1 MTGVV
6 VSVEEYGAVG
16 DGVSDDTAAIRAAV
30 LAAAQFRAATVALTH
45 RAEPATVL
53 FTPNSVHA
61 VSGRINGVSDV
72 NIWGNGATL
81 RWVGTSRERLLF
93 FNAVSRIQVSD
104 LTIEAAGTAPQ
115 AMIFASNSDRLTF
128 DGVRLTSSGTK
139 EVGIRL
145 SGCTNSNIIGCA
157 VQGFSTAYNINGASS
172 DCQIRNSEAAGTLAG
187 VLINSLNKAAPRDID
202 VIGVTVTEF
211 PSQSGY
217 AIRAAGTTAAS
228 LRRIRFIG
236 CTVIG
241 PGRSWADPKTPGTAD
256 QINAVH
262 TLGFSVIGCTSM
274 YGGDMGMSFTYCT
287 NVTVS
292 GNLSAFNNTAGII
305 GARSDI
311 VTITGNTCLN
321 NGQNFIGAKRRPSVF
336 FGIGAHD
343 ARDVN
348 IVGNM
353 LGDNQSTP
361 TQNYG
366 VSVAASL
373 TGDKSI
379 TVGPNTY
386 SGNAL
391 ARFYVL
397 ARSTNV
403 TNLDVTLAADAA
415 GKRAR
420 YSAVTAPAVE
430 ALPGPS
436 RWTALVG
443 APSITLPNDGASY
456 RIDVRA
462 NAAVRSVA
470 DRLTFAISADG
481 GSTMLDTSTLRRAT
495 VDAQRRASLTMST
508 VRGSGQ
514 TISLW
519 VSGSAAASTSLVVNN
534 GAGACE
540 LFATRVR

>member
-1 MTGVV
+1 MTSVV

-16 DGVSDDTAAIRAAV
+16 DGASDDTAAIRAAI
-30 LAAAQFRAATVALTH
+30 LAAAQFRAATAALTLS
-45 RAEPATVL
+45 AEPAIVL
-53 FTPNSVHA
+53 LIPNSVHA

-72 NIWGNGATL
+72 HISGNGATL
-81 RWVGTSRERLLF
+81 RWVGTSRERLLVF
-93 FNAVSRIQVSD
+93 SAVSRIQVSD
-104 LTIEAAGTAPQ
+104 LTVDAAGAAPQ

-128 DGVRLTSSGTK
+128 DGVRLTTAAAK

-145 SGCTNSNIIGCA
+145 SSCTNSNIIGCA
-157 VQGFSTAYNINGASS
+157 AHGFSNAYNINGASS
-172 DCQIRNSEAAGTLAG
+172 NCQIRNSEAAGTLAG
-187 VLINSLNKAAPRDID
+187 VLINPLNKSAPTDID
-202 VIGVTVTEF
+202 VIGVTVTDF
-211 PSQSGY
+211 PPHSGY
-217 AIRAAGTTAAS
+217 AIRAAGTSTAL

-241 PGRSWADPKTPGTAD
+241 PGRSWADPKSPGTAD

-262 TLGFSVIGCTSM
+262 TVGFSVMGCTSM

-287 NVTVS
+287 NVTVM

-305 GARSDI
+305 GGRSGV

-321 NGQNFIGAKRRPSVF
+321 NGQNFIGARRRPSVF

-353 LGDNQSTP
+353 LGDNQVTP

-366 VSVAASL
+366 VSLAAPL
-373 TGDKSI
+373 ADDKSI

-391 ARFYVL
+391 ARFYL
-397 ARSTNV
+397 RAGSTNV
-403 TNLDVTLAADAA
+403 TNWDAALAADTV
-415 GKRAR
+415 GERAR
-420 YSAVTAPAVE
+420 YSPVTAPAVE
-430 ALPGPS
+430 APPGPS
-436 RWTALVG
+436 RWIALVG
-443 APSITLPNDGASY
+443 APSIALPNDGATY

-470 DRLTFAISADG
+470 GGLTLAISADG
-481 GSTMLDTSTLRRAT
+481 GSTMLDMSTLQRAT
-495 VDAQRRASLTMST
+495 VDAQKRASLTMST

-514 TISLW
+514 TITLW
-519 VSGSAAASTSLVVNN
+519 VSGIAAASTSLVANN
-534 GAGACE
+534 GAGLCE
-540 LFATRVR
+540 LVATRVR